1 MLLHAQRSHVGD
13 MEGDRPVLI
22 GAPHVGIAAQA
33 IHDGRRGV
41 AEFVV
46 RTDADDAVSRMD
58 GAHKGGTR
66 RGA

>member
-1 MLLHAQRSHVGD
+1 